1 MVQLQSNVSGLGGSV
16 GKRNRV
22 IERRSCL
29 VCAAQLRKERSLY
42 SVKMEVPTESV
53 SQWFD

>member
-42 SVKMEVPTESV
+42 PVKMEVPTESV
-53 SQWFD
+53 SQRFD